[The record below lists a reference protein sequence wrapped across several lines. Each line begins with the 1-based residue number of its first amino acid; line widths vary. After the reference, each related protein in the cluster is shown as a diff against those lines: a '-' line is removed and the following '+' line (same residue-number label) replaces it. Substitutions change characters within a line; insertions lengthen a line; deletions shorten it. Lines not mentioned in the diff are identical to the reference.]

1 MKSAPVIDSSKD
13 KALTRL
19 PKLCS
24 KAGYEIKETETAV
37 IKPNLCGFYHPSLR
51 LLSEI
56 IEYLDPHTE
65 EIIIGETKSMGHEP
79 DAQFE
84 NLGIVGLEEK
94 YDKVKT
100 LDLSRDESVEIETP
114 NPYVLEEITI
124 PKVVNDTDLLVNV
137 PKVGT
142 HSTTNLTNALKNL
155 FGLLPHRDK
164 HGKYHPLG
172 MDKVISDLSQVIKPS
187 ISITDTGERVLIGR
201 DPLAVDIRA
210 CKYTEPDPHE
220 VKHLELVAELR
231 GRELDE
237 VIEEMELVMF

>member
-13 KALTRL
+13 KALAHL
-19 PKLCS
+19 PRLCS
-24 KAGYEIKETETAV
+24 KAGFEIEETETAV
-37 IKPNLCGFYHPSLR
+37 VKPNLCGYYHPSIE

-56 IEYLDPHTE
+56 IEYLNPHTE
-65 EIIIGETKSMGHEP
+65 EVIIGETKSMGHEP

-84 NLGIVGLEEK
+84 SLGIADLKEK

-100 LDLSRDESVEIETP
+100 LDLSSDERIKIETP
-114 NPYVLEEITI
+114 NPYVLEEITV
-124 PKVVNDTDLLVNV
+124 PKIVKDTDLLVNV

-142 HSTTNLTNALKNL
+142 HPTTNLTNALKNL

-187 ISITDTGERVLIGR
+187 INITDAEERVLIGK

-220 VKHLELVAELR
+220 VRHLELVAEVR
-231 GRELDE
+231 GQKLDE
-237 VIEEMELVMF
+237 MIEEMEIIMF